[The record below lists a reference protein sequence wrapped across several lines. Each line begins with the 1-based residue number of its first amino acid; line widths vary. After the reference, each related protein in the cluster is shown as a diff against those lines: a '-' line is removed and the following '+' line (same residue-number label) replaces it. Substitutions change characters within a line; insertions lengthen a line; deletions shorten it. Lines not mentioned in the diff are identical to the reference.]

1 MNALNN
7 AVVVAPAQQ
16 VVRRVVGGDITCT
29 TGTDNVKRYFKNGKQ
44 ISHAEAI
51 RQLALLGK
59 RTRCVRKTK
68 SKSKKRSSKKRRS
81 SKKGKKRSSKKGKK
95 RSSKKGNKG
104 KRRSSTTV
112 AKTEVFVRHM
122 TNQGARPIGHIKTS
136 LLVTPA
142 GQQFPYNI
150 ELLNIDTVDGNMY
163 ADIINQGQTQKMA
176 IPFDKIGKTGYGTYI
191 TAINASNKHKA
202 IGFVF
207 GVGAGNWNRRTIW
220 VYLTDS
226 AYGRMRSAYEK
237 IGRMAKRNKI
247 PFVLN
252 KV

>member
-1 MNALNN
+1 MNAPNN

-29 TGTDNVKRYFKNGKQ
+29 TGIDDVKRYFKNGKQ

-59 RTRCVRKTK
+59 RTRCVRRTK
-68 SKSKKRSSKKRRS
+68 SKRRS
-81 SKKGKKRSSKKGKK
+81 SKKGKKRSSKKGK
-95 RSSKKGNKG
+95 
-104 KRRSSTTV
+104 RRSSTTV
-112 AKTEVFVRHM
+112 AKTEVFVKQL
-122 TNQGARPIGHIKTS
+122 TNQGARSIGHIKTS

-142 GQQFPYNI
+142 GQQLPYNI
-150 ELLNIDTVDGNMY
+150 GLFNIDTVDGNIY
-163 ADIINQGQTQKMA
+163 ADIINQNQTQKMA

-202 IGFVF
+202 LGFVF
-207 GVGAGNWNRRTIW
+207 GVGAGNWNGRTIW
-220 VYLTDS
+220 MYLTDS
-226 AYGRMRSAYEK
+226 AYGRMRRAYEK